1 MKTKMLML
9 ILICILNTNTYSWD
23 EVQYFDNKPNQN
35 VIDSFKDKEYDRRDS
50 DHKDRRDSDHKD
62 RRDSD
67 HKDRRDSDYKDR
79 RDSDYN
85 DRRDSD
91 YKDRRDS
98 DYNDRRDS
106 EYKDYSDY
114 KDRRDSDYNDY
125 SDYKDRRDSEYNDR
139 RDRDSDY
146 NNHYD
151 TDRRDRDYR
160 EYDDRRD
167 KVYRDHRDYRRY
179 DDRRE
184 RDKEKI
190 IWEEVSKEDSIDG
203 YKAFL
208 KTFPN
213 SYYANLAKYKIEK
226 LTTYGEIDAKSL
238 EAYKNI
244 PYWVTNGE
252 LEDKSEQCAVA
263 SIDLNRDDQIKSLME
278 VEKQAKDKL
287 SSNYYLL
294 STDIIKTNFYTL
306 DKKIYAL
313 AYVYNNKKAERNKKM
328 FYKRH

>member
-1 MKTKMLML
+1 MKTKMLIV
-9 ILICILNTNTYSWD
+9 ILLCILSTNMYSWD

-35 VIDSFKDKEYDRRDS
+35 VINSFKDKEYDRRDS
-50 DHKDRRDSDHKD
+50 
-62 RRDSD
+62 
-67 HKDRRDSDYKDR
+67 RDSDYSDR
-79 RDSDYN
+79 RYKKDYN
-85 DRRDSD
+85 
-91 YKDRRDS
+91 
-98 DYNDRRDS
+98 
-106 EYKDYSDY
+106 DY

-125 SDYKDRRDSEYNDR
+125 NDYKDRRNSDYNDRRNSDYNDYSDYKDRDRNSDYKDR

-151 TDRRDRDYR
+151 NDRRDRDYR
-160 EYDDRRD
+160 QYDDRRD
-167 KVYRDHRDYRRY
+167 SEYNNHYDRRDRDYDRRDRDH
-179 DDRRE
+179 DRRE

-190 IWEEVSKEDSIDG
+190 IWEEVSKEDSING

-226 LTTYGEIDAKSL
+226 LTTYGEIDAKVL

-252 LEDKSEQCAVA
+252 LEDKLEQCAVA
-263 SIDLNRDDQIKSLME
+263 SIDLDREDQIKSLRE

-294 STDIIKTNFYTL
+294 STDIIKTNFYIL

-328 FYKRH
+328 FYK